1 MRVLIGAVAAL
12 ALAGSSSASAQ
23 GVYVAEP
30 APAPY
35 YAPGYAT
42 GPVVVAPA
50 PPTVYVA
57 PGYDAY
63 ASGPYSTATVVN
75 PRTGRWCRV
84 EEDGYRWCWTP

>member
-12 ALAGSSSASAQ
+12 ALAGSGSASAQ

-35 YAPGYAT
+35 YAP

-75 PRTGRWCRV
+75 PRTGRWCRI
-84 EEDGYRWCWTP
+84 EEDGYRFCWTP

>member
-1 MRVLIGAVAAL
+1 MRVLTGAIAAL
-12 ALAGSSSASAQ
+12 ALVGSSSAFAQ
-23 GVYVAEP
+23 VYLTEP

-35 YAPGYAT
+35 YTP

-75 PRTGRWCRV
+75 PRTGRWCRI